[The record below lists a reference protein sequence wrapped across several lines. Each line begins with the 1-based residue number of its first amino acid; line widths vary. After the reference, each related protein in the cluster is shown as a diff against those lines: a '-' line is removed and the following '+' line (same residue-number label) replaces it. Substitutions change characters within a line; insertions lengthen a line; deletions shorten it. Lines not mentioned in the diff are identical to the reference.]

1 MFDTAVFIHVA
12 AINNYQQMYDQLFD
26 QIAKSG
32 LLMVVDEVNVCV
44 VAGQELNVIQSP
56 VVKVHYDPDGACLL
70 YTSPSPRDVEESRMP
85 SSA

>member
-56 VVKVHYDPDGACLL
+56 VVKVHYDPDGAYSKEL
-70 YTSPSPRDVEESRMP
+70 SFK
-85 SSA
+85 